1 MSGKEYYMGDQ
12 LMVAKGPLSGL
23 VGSCVGYGD
32 CDKVKIGIVFEDN
45 SKSIAIL
52 TIPEKSVSL
61 FTKFE

>member
-32 CDKVKIGIVFEDN
+32 CDKVKIGISLEDEDEC
-45 SKSIAIL
+45 IATL

-61 FTKFE
+61 FTKYE